1 MAFSGGVD
9 SSLLLAAACW
19 AVKETRATKPVLA
32 VTFETRLHPHGDT
45 AEAKA
50 LALTLGAKHQIIKVD
65 EFSDS
70 RILHNPKNRCYLCKS
85 LLFQSLL
92 QAGKNAGY
100 TFFCEGSNV
109 DDTKVYRPGLQA
121 VREAG
126 VYSPLID
133 CHLTKAQIRRLSAEA
148 GLPTAGKPSTPC
160 MATRLPYDT
169 PFDYALIDTIHRG
182 EEWLRGLG
190 V

>member
-70 RILHNPKNRCYLCKS
+70 RILHNPKTAVICVNPCSSS
-85 LLFQSLL
+85 LSSRPEKRWIHLFL
-92 QAGKNAGY
+92 
-100 TFFCEGSNV
+100 
-109 DDTKVYRPGLQA
+109 
-121 VREAG
+121 
-126 VYSPLID
+126 
-133 CHLTKAQIRRLSAEA
+133 
-148 GLPTAGKPSTPC
+148 
-160 MATRLPYDT
+160 
-169 PFDYALIDTIHRG
+169 
-182 EEWLRGLG
+182 
-190 V
+190 